1 MQTIVAVG
9 TTGFS
14 MLSLDKFPAQ
24 ANPYQ
29 YDIARMGTPIGT
41 NIEIMYDHHD
51 VNDYIVVVHKP
62 SGKRVKIMM
71 PSTISQ
77 IEPHPVDDVT
87 DKYEPCIHQGKEMLN
102 AQT

>member
-1 MQTIVAVG
+1 MQTRVAVG
-9 TTGFS
+9 TTGFL
-14 MLSLDKFPAQ
+14 MHSLDKFPVQ

-62 SGKRVKIMM
+62 SGKRVRIMM
-71 PSTISQ
+71 PSVLEGVCITE
-77 IEPHPVDDVT
+77 EPV
-87 DKYEPCIHQGKEMLN
+87 N
-102 AQT
+102 AHA